1 MRWIKLSIIRIGLE
15 NNVDKDIW
23 TILDLENKCLKPLD
37 GHSNKMKSFLQNL
50 CNMVQNGS
58 KLVNTW

>member
-1 MRWIKLSIIRIGLE
+1 MRWIKLSIIRIDLE

-23 TILDLENKCLKPLD
+23 TMLDLENKYLKLLD
-37 GHSNKMKSFLQNL
+37 GHSNKMQSFLENL

-58 KLVNTW
+58 KLVNIW